1 MVGVSKE
8 KAVQCDLAG
17 PGSLSAPAPTRRLW
31 PEPEVAGSTAD
42 RPAGDTARTP
52 HTGSEVGGG
61 SRHLNTQYSHFKV
74 LKSNKVLKAIS
85 ILMEIK
91 NRNTRFLINTKV
103 GTRNA
108 IKSPLS
114 LTHCTLYINNI
125 KSQIPTELFSLPSC
139 CIMCTLSPL
148 PPSSSFLK

>member
-61 SRHLNTQYSHFKV
+61 SSRSQH
-74 LKSNKVLKAIS
+74 S
-85 ILMEIK
+85 ILTFQGVKKQQSFESYLDTDGNKKQEHEIS
-91 NRNTRFLINTKV
+91 NSYQGRNKKCN
-103 GTRNA
+103 
-108 IKSPLS
+108 
-114 LTHCTLYINNI
+114 
-125 KSQIPTELFSLPSC
+125 
-139 CIMCTLSPL
+139 
-148 PPSSSFLK
+148 